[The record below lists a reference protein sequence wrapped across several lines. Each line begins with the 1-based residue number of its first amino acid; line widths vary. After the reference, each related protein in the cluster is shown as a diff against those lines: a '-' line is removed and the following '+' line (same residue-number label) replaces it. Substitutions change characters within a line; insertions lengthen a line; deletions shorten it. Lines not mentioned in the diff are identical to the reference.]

1 MVLLSQCGDKSST
14 ASASDMGMVQD
25 YRPRS
30 STPSGN
36 QTYVV
41 KSPTKLG
48 KTRIHMY
55 TWYMIICGGFFQ
67 QTMFDWWGKW
77 HSQIHPKTISGR
89 FWPHFF
95 GHKDS
100 PGSQSFSGWS
110 MPFHATICCFSIGSR
125 NYMLCC
131 MHILTARSLILQA
144 DLELERWTKTPKQKH
159 PKAWYLG
166 SIQFEV
172 YT

>member
-1 MVLLSQCGDKSST
+1 MYIYKYIIVLFGNGLDPGTRTVYPQQKEQNSMVLLSQCGDKSST

-55 TWYMIICGGFFQ
+55 T
-67 QTMFDWWGKW
+67 
-77 HSQIHPKTISGR
+77 
-89 FWPHFF
+89 
-95 GHKDS
+95 
-100 PGSQSFSGWS
+100 
-110 MPFHATICCFSIGSR
+110 
-125 NYMLCC
+125 
-131 MHILTARSLILQA
+131 
-144 DLELERWTKTPKQKH
+144 
-159 PKAWYLG
+159 
-166 SIQFEV
+166 
-172 YT
+172 